1 MHRIY
6 VSTVVQFDIEGKI
19 TPLWIVWSNG
29 RKYEIDRILSTQNTP
44 SLRPGANGYR
54 FHVRIL
60 GQERTLGYDGR
71 RWYIEVV
78 D

>member
-6 VSTVVQFDIEGKI
+6 VSIVVRFDPEGQI
-19 TPLWIVWSNG
+19 IPLWIEWKNG
-29 RKYEIDRILSTQNTP
+29 KQYEIDKILSTQVNP

-71 RWYIEVV
+71 RWFIDVA

>member
-6 VSTVVQFDIEGKI
+6 VAAVVRFDPEGNI
-19 TPLWIVWSNG
+19 TPLWIEWKNG
-29 RKYEIDRILSTQNTP
+29 KQYEIDKILSTEVNA

-54 FHVRIL
+54 FQVRIL

-71 RWYIEVV
+71 RWYLDIV